1 MSGKAPKHFFES
13 PLGMVL
19 IFVVVFYA
27 MTFAVYYFY
36 SPGPEERNQADL
48 DKQQLQEKAV
58 TLGEQK
64 ASVTVT
70 VDGGVSQQLATQEGA
85 SQQIDVNNFGTGTF
99 ETQTTQVNT
108 QQGTVVTE

>member
-1 MSGKAPKHFFES
+1 MSGKTPKNFFES
-13 PLGMVL
+13 PLGLVL

-48 DKQQLQEKAV
+48 DTKQLQDQAV

-70 VDGGVSQQLATQEGA
+70 VDGGISQQLATQEGS
-85 SQQIDVNNFGTGTF
+85 SQQITGG
-99 ETQTTQVNT
+99 T
-108 QQGTVVTE
+108 QQSRVMGTQESTQQSGELGGGV